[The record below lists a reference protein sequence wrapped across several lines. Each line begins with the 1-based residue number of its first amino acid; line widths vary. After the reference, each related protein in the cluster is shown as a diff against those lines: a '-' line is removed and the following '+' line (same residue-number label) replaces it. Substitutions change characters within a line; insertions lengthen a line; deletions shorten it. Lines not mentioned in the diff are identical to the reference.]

1 MKNSLLVALFLL
13 IFIPLDAQE
22 DSGFNAFLIEFKAAV
37 KQKDKNKVADL
48 TLFPLVGFDFPYDA
62 GLPSGSIEIDKET
75 FLKSYSKLFTSK
87 RVKTLLSRDPVKTDL
102 YGEDVE
108 SYTLVYSSSKLS
120 SCWLVFGKVDSGEWK
135 LVYTDNISY
144 E

>member
-62 GLPSGSIEIDKET
+62 GLPSGSNEIDKET